1 MIKFLKANDSAPYRK
16 FKDLY
21 EEASKLNQASIEAIS
36 ISSFNKL
43 ENEVDSR
50 YVNLKYIDNENWT
63 FFSNYNSKKA
73 KDFETH
79 NQISGSFFWDVI
91 NTQIRIKGYIKRSK
105 NELSNKHFTNRSSKK
120 NALAISSRQST
131 VVDSYDDILN
141 NYNKV
146 LKSSQDLSIRPK
158 YWGGYTFEPYY
169 FEFWA
174 GNSSRINSRQSFRKY
189 CDIWEEK
196 ILEP

>member
-1 MIKFLKANDSAPYRK
+1 VIKFLKVNDSIPYKK

-21 EEASKLNQASIEAIS
+21 EEAFNLNQAYIEAIS

-50 YVNLKYIDNENWT
+50 YVNLKYIDNEDWT
-63 FFSNYNSKKA
+63 FFSNYNSRKA

-79 NQISGSFFWDVI
+79 NQISATFFWDVI
-91 NTQIRIKGYIKRSK
+91 NTQIRIKGHIKKS
-105 NELSNKHFTNRSSKK
+105 NTELSDKHFSSRSSKK
-120 NALAISSRQST
+120 NALAISSMQSSI
-131 VVDSYDDILN
+131 VESYDDILN
-141 NYNKV
+141 NYKKV
-146 LKSSQDLSIRPK
+146 FKSSQDLSIRPK
-158 YWGGYTFEPYY
+158 YWGGYTFVPFF

-174 GNSSRINSRQSFRKY
+174 GNSSRINYRQSFSKH
-189 CDIWEEK
+189 CDSWIER